1 MALNTE
7 TIKKSCILNFS
18 IQVHQIAGP
27 DGQPMAKHTTQA
39 ESTAWNINSS
49 RWTRAEVLADSKSYR

>member
-1 MALNTE
+1 MVLNTE
-7 TIKKSCILNFS
+7 TIKKKSCILNFS

-27 DGQPMAKHTTQA
+27 DGQPMANHTTQA

-49 RWTRAEVLADSKSYR
+49 SWTRAEV

>member
-7 TIKKSCILNFS
+7 TKKKSCILNFS

-27 DGQPMAKHTTQA
+27 DGQPMANHTTQA

-49 RWTRAEVLADSKSYR
+49 RWTRAEV